1 MPGFKMKDKKKLKMG
16 TQLYGYGGEVKK
28 KKKVMYKDGREVPE
42 LTSAQMKLPA
52 ALKDQIIRSKKK
64 DMDKKKGQVCPVLE
78 YVAAANAAYAVI
90 RKAVENGRE
99 LTSVGKQIAA
109 FTHATD
115 DLAKHANKK
124 QRTACA
130 N

>member
-42 LTSAQMKLPA
+42 LTKAQKTLPD

-64 DMDKKKGQVCPVLE
+64 KMDKKKG
-78 YVAAANAAYAVI
+78 
-90 RKAVENGRE
+90 
-99 LTSVGKQIAA
+99 
-109 FTHATD
+109 
-115 DLAKHANKK
+115 
-124 QRTACA
+124 
-130 N
+130 

>member
-64 DMDKKKGQVCPVLE
+64 DMDKKKG
-78 YVAAANAAYAVI
+78 
-90 RKAVENGRE
+90 
-99 LTSVGKQIAA
+99 
-109 FTHATD
+109 
-115 DLAKHANKK
+115 
-124 QRTACA
+124 
-130 N
+130 